1 MLCDM
6 RTFSLP
12 SHTSQTSA
20 LSAISFVRSLESQQY
35 PASGPVFVAMGI
47 DFGRFLTFLRRVF
60 NTVKGAPPCTAM
72 MGDESSA
79 EIVVRVDGIEEGP
92 GMGCWWECDIESAHV
107 DKRHEVDMGQYHT
120 VVEVEI

>member
-47 DFGRFLTFLRRVF
+47 DFGRFLTFSRRVF
-60 NTVKGAPPCTAM
+60 NTVKGAPPCTATI
-72 MGDESSA
+72 GDESGA

-92 GMGCWWECDIESAHV
+92 GTGCWWECDIESAHV

>member
-20 LSAISFVRSLESQQY
+20 LSVISFVSSLESQQY

-47 DFGRFLTFLRRVF
+47 DFGRFLTFSRRVF
-60 NTVKGAPPCTAM
+60 NTVEGVPPCTAM
-72 MGDESSA
+72 RGDESGA
-79 EIVVRVDGIEEGP
+79 EIVARVGGIEEEP
-92 GMGCWWECDIESAHV
+92 GTGCRWECDIESVRV
-107 DKRHEVDMGQYHT
+107 DKRREVDM
-120 VVEVEI
+120 